1 MHELSLAQNIVDIV
15 QQHVPSDRANS
26 VTSIK
31 LRIGQMSGVVADSL
45 DFCFTAITSSTPLSS
60 AKLQIEHIPF
70 TLRCSMCNNSFTSEF
85 GTVLCPTCGNEN
97 TEVVGG
103 TEMQIIE
110 IELRDDATG

>member
-15 QQHVPSDRANS
+15 QQHVPTGQA
-26 VTSIK
+26 TSITTIK
-31 LRIGQMSGVVADSL
+31 LRVGEMSGVVADSL
-45 DFCFTAITSSTPLSS
+45 DFCFTAITSSTPLGS

-70 TLRCSMCNNSFTSEF
+70 TLRCSVCANSFTSEF

-103 TEMQIIE
+103 TEMQIVE
-110 IELRDDATG
+110 IELRDDETG